1 MPAIVAI
8 VGVSNSGK
16 TTLIEKLLP
25 LLGARGLRC
34 GTIKHDAHR
43 FEVDHPGKDSYR
55 HREAGAEVAV
65 ICGDGKLVVQRRVQG
80 TPPPEAIV
88 AACMADLDL
97 VLVEGFKRM
106 ALPKLEVVRAA
117 TQQPPCCDPAELVG
131 LVTDLPLRFPR
142 VPTYGLDEVEAIAA
156 RITTLTSLARPQAAS

>member
-8 VGVSNSGK
+8 VGASNSGK
-16 TTLIEKLLP
+16 TTLIERLLP
-25 LLGARGLRC
+25 LFTARGLRV

-65 ICGDGKLVVQRRVQG
+65 ICGDGKLVIQARVG
-80 TPPPEAIV
+80 LTPPPEVIV

-97 VLVEGFKRM
+97 VLVEGFKQA
-106 ALPKLEVVRAA
+106 ALPRLEVVRGANSQRPLCEP
-117 TQQPPCCDPAELVG
+117 TELAG
-131 LVTDLPLRFPR
+131 LVTDLPLRYPG
-142 VPTYGLDEVEAIAA
+142 VPTYGLDDVAAIAA
-156 RITTLTSLARPQAAS
+156 RILELRPFAHLRAAI

>member
-8 VGVSNSGK
+8 VGASNSGK
-16 TTLIEKLLP
+16 TSLIEKLLP
-25 LLGARGLRC
+25 LFLARGLRC
-34 GTIKHDAHR
+34 GTLKHDAHR

-65 ICGDGKLVVQRRVQG
+65 ICGDGKLVVQRRLAG
-80 TPPPEAIV
+80 TPPPEVIV

-106 ALPKLEVVRAA
+106 AIPKLEVVRAA
-117 TQQPPCCDPAELVG
+117 NSQRPLCNPAELAG
-131 LVTDLPLRFPR
+131 LVTDLPLRFPG
-142 VPTYGLDEVEAIAA
+142 VPTYGLDDVGAIAA
-156 RITTLTSLARPQAAS
+156 RITTLTALARPQAAS